1 MAHERTRVTDGIDAP
16 DRTRPSQLVPPKFA
30 QRRLR
35 ADMGDGEARYH
46 DIAAMSAQR
55 RPHRVIVR
63 ETVDE
68 RLEAADRRQRLAPER
83 QCRAEARMRQ
93 AEPKG
98 DRDTRQELRVGDERC
113 QPCPD
118 AVEANAVVEAGHGT
132 DAWLFQRGDHAAKVA
147 AIDPNIAIGE
157 DDDLVADARR
167 HVDEVRDL
175 AIQPVRFVVDDN
187 IEMAILLKL
196 AQALDDGDRAVA
208 RMLDA
213 ADDLNLAR
221 IILRAERAEVL
232 QQTRLAAV
240 QRLEN
245 GDCRCGGGTGVD
257 AIARDAAQ
265 ENRGRD
271 QISAADAGDRRRRD
285 RTPEQDHA
293 VAQWLRD
300 RGSTPSRTG
309 CSR

>member
-1 MAHERTRVTDGIDAP
+1 
-16 DRTRPSQLVPPKFA
+16 
-30 QRRLR
+30 
-35 ADMGDGEARYH
+35 
-46 DIAAMSAQR
+46 
-55 RPHRVIVR
+55 
-63 ETVDE
+63 
-68 RLEAADRRQRLAPER
+68 
-83 QCRAEARMRQ
+83 MRQ

-98 DRDTRQELRVGDERC
+98 DQDARQELRVGEERC

-118 AVEANAVVEAGHGT
+118 AGEGNTVVEAGHGT
-132 DAWLFQRGDHAAKVA
+132 DAWLFQRGDHAAKIA
-147 AIDPNIAIGE
+147 GIDPDIAIGE

-175 AIQPVRFVVDDN
+175 AIQPVHLGVDDN
-187 IEMAILLKL
+187 IEMAMLLEL

-232 QQTRLAAV
+232 QQTCLVAV
-240 QRLEN
+240 QWLEN
-245 GDCRCGGGTGVD
+245 GDCWRGGGTGGG
-257 AIARDAAQ
+257 AIAPKATQ

-271 QISAADAGDRRRRD
+271 QISAADAGDRRGAD
-285 RTPEQDHA
+285 RTPEQGHA

-300 RGSTPSRTG
+300 RGSSLSRTG